1 MYNNEQKT
9 TLLIH
14 EQKMKPF
21 FLGHNYLKVV
31 LLGSVRFTLPQ
42 QNVTTGVDLSNQ
54 LAQTL
59 KCLGHHHLKAMF
71 FGNGQNIILRSF
83 RDI

>member
-42 QNVTTGVDLSNQ
+42 QNVTTGVYLGNQ
-54 LAQTL
+54 FAQTL
-59 KCLGHHHLKAMF
+59 SNGFHLFARE
-71 FGNGQNIILRSF
+71 LRSLYY
-83 RDI
+83 